1 MGLSIRV
8 IIQMVVKTLILGL
21 EREGKRIACDISLTS
36 IDKQELSNI
45 EKCLIAGYEKIILCS
60 PEKRTLDKVKTL
72 VWQKLKESDKE
83 KVLFFPSSHSVF
95 IVVYIA
101 TPNISTSLVS
111 IKEGFYQYIFLI
123 TSLFVAMEFW

>member
-1 MGLSIRV
+1 
-8 IIQMVVKTLILGL
+8 LILGL

-95 IVVYIA
+95 IVVCIA